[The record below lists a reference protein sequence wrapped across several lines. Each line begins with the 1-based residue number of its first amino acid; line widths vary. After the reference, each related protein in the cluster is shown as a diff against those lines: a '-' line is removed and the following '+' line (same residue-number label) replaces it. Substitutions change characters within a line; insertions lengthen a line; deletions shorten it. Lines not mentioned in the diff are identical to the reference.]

1 MVIGILSDSHGAVN
15 RLDAALE
22 LFSRQGCQALVHCG
36 DIVSPDSLELLAEA
50 DVPVHLCLGNM
61 DRKSTAVLEAAKRLG
76 FDAGW
81 RTVEVSLDD
90 DQHLLA
96 THGDDEHLLAELI
109 AGGMFPYLCHGHTH
123 RYRDERIGDVRVIN
137 PGALWQPRDG
147 SPPSVAVLDTA
158 TDRLQRLDLPG
169 TPPPS

>member
-15 RLDAALE
+15 RLDAALK
-22 LFSRQGCQALVHCG
+22 LFSRQDCGALVHCG

-50 DVPVHLCLGNM
+50 GVPVHLCLGNM

-109 AGGMFPYLCHGHTH
+109 EGAMFPYVCHGHTH
-123 RYRDERIGDVRVIN
+123 CFRDERIGDVRVIN
-137 PGALWQPRDG
+137 PGALWHPRDG
-147 SPPSVAVLDTA
+147 TPPSVAVLDTA
-158 TDRLQRLDLPG
+158 SDRLTRLDLPAG
-169 TPPPS
+169 SQPT